1 MKNIN
6 SVATTQ
12 VGVSGVLAQACIAR
26 PWAAYV
32 AGVRIAPMSVSPK
45 QESAVMTLPV
55 AGSGTHTTPRKDD
68 FARSGIRTQGP
79 PV

>member
-1 MKNIN
+1 MTNIN
-6 SVATTQ
+6 SVVTTQ
-12 VGVSGVLAQACIAR
+12 PGVAGVLAQACIER

-32 AGVRIAPMSVSPK
+32 AGVRIAPMSVSSQ

-55 AGSGTHTTPRKDD
+55 AGTHPTSRKDD
-68 FARSGIRTQGP
+68 FARSGIRTPGP